1 MGEIIDA
8 IIDIIRTFIDIIRRI
23 IVKIINFAK
32 HIARFFK
39 DKIKQFKKDIS
50 KIFISLK
57 FRKTDV
63 IAKKISDSLEQGNY
77 NTADIGL
84 NLSPE
89 TEEVVA
95 NVVYDRDT
103 GSIADY
109 EENAELIEAENG
121 MDAQTRERFK
131 GKDMIVHKS

>member
-8 IIDIIRTFIDIIRRI
+8 IIDIIRTFINIIRRI

-57 FRKTDV
+57 LDKDEFS
-63 IAKKISDSLEQGNY
+63 KKIAENMESGNY
-77 NTADIGL
+77 NEVSMLD
-84 NLSPE
+84 LSPE
-89 TEEVVA
+89 TEKTVI

-103 GSIADY
+103 NSITDY
-109 EENAELIEAENG
+109 EENAELIEAESG
-121 MDAQTRERFK
+121 IDQVTLKKFK
-131 GKDMIVHKS
+131 GKNMIVHKS

>member
-8 IIDIIRTFIDIIRRI
+8 IIDIIRTFINIIRRI

-57 FRKTDV
+57 LDKDEFS
-63 IAKKISDSLEQGNY
+63 KKIAENMESGNY
-77 NTADIGL
+77 NEVSMLG
-84 NLSPE
+84 LSPE
-89 TEEVVA
+89 TEKTVI

-103 GSIADY
+103 NSITDY
-109 EENAELIEAENG
+109 EENAELIEAESG
-121 MDAQTRERFK
+121 IDHVTLKKFK
-131 GKDMIVHKS
+131 GKNMIVHKS